1 MRSEPSQIMGPY
13 SRIARSSG
21 SRTLVLMSDNRP
33 LQTNRSAADYH
44 SLAAFIN
51 AIYCRRQGYDF
62 LYFQPRLGFWH
73 DLKRNA
79 KEPRLLWRSARATI
93 AKIKPLRLLWHSIK
107 QKTWVPSVS
116 NTKYWN
122 QEACCYNYTL
132 DQYRAASWGKLVSL
146 KYALTLGYDYLVYI
160 DSDCVFVDH
169 STSIEN
175 FIERTPVQ
183 VGNPFPKS
191 CIGFL
196 KNTPYED
203 DLPCAGFIVVKNC
216 AASLSF
222 LKEWWDFPNESK
234 NFDHPYEQSSLHG
247 LFRDNMEQLCVWDSI
262 FFLEKEGQFLR
273 HINIPELRQPYLT
286 RVVDELQT
294 SAKEYSFRVI
304 MTELKAK
311 KFIRLKTPSVA
322 WS

>member
-1 MRSEPSQIMGPY
+1 MRSESSQKLGPY

-132 DQYRAASWGKLVSL
+132 DQYRAV
-146 KYALTLGYDYLVYI
+146 
-160 DSDCVFVDH
+160 VF
-169 STSIEN
+169 
-175 FIERTPVQ
+175 
-183 VGNPFPKS
+183 
-191 CIGFL
+191 
-196 KNTPYED
+196 
-203 DLPCAGFIVVKNC
+203 
-216 AASLSF
+216 
-222 LKEWWDFPNESK
+222 
-234 NFDHPYEQSSLHG
+234 
-247 LFRDNMEQLCVWDSI
+247 
-262 FFLEKEGQFLR
+262 
-273 HINIPELRQPYLT
+273 
-286 RVVDELQT
+286 
-294 SAKEYSFRVI
+294 
-304 MTELKAK
+304 
-311 KFIRLKTPSVA
+311 
-322 WS
+322 